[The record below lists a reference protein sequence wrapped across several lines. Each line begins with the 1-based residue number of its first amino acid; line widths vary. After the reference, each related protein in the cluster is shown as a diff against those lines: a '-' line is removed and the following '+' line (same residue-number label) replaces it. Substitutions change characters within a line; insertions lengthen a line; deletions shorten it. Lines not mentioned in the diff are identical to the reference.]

1 MTQHIMKNILINFK
15 KNKMKTFQNFTAI
28 IEKEDNNYVALCPE
42 LDVASQGNT
51 IEEAKS
57 NLQEAIEL
65 LFEHA
70 SESEIQSR
78 LRNDIFITN
87 MQIAVG

>member
-1 MTQHIMKNILINFK
+1 
-15 KNKMKTFQNFTAI
+15 MKTIQNFTAI
-28 IEKEDNNYVALCPE
+28 IEKEDNSYVALCPE
-42 LDVASQGNT
+42 LDVASQGDT
-51 IEEAKS
+51 VEEAKI

-70 SESEIQSR
+70 SETEIRSR
-78 LRNDIFITN
+78 LKNDIFITN